1 MTAIFLYIGIIEFFV
16 FGKNAEHAIKE
27 FNYYYLFIQRK
38 IIIVYILFSDWVVWP
53 SRA

>member
-1 MTAIFLYIGIIEFFV
+1 MNFLFSET
-16 FGKNAEHAIKE
+16 NAEHAIKE